1 MRILVYG
8 ANDEARADLADTLA
22 AAGNTVIQR
31 NAAYFYT
38 VKDCERCDAVA
49 VVDGCKG
56 ADLVVSCYGSMGIQT
71 VDAVPRV
78 TPAPAPTKLCELPE
92 DPAAPAEVAAPV
104 PAPVSAPEGRKA
116 TGGYRRT
123 RRSGIR

>member
-8 ANDEARADLADTLA
+8 ANDDARADLADKLA
-22 AAGNTVIQR
+22 ATGNTAIQR

-38 VKDCERCDAVA
+38 TKDCEQCDAVA

-56 ADLVVSCYGSMGIQT
+56 ADLVVACYGSMGIPT
-71 VDAVPRV
+71 VEAAPSV
-78 TPAPAPTKLCELPE
+78 TPAPAPTELCELPE
-92 DPAAPAEVAAPV
+92 DPAPMEVT
-104 PAPVSAPEGRKA
+104 APVSAPEERKA

-123 RRSGIR
+123 HRSGNR

>member
-8 ANDEARADLADTLA
+8 ANDDARADLADKLA
-22 AAGNTVIQR
+22 ATGNTAIQR

-38 VKDCERCDAVA
+38 TKDCEQCDAVV

-56 ADLVVSCYGSMGIQT
+56 ADLVVACYGSMGIPT
-71 VDAVPRV
+71 VDAAPSV
-78 TPAPAPTKLCELPE
+78 TPAPAPTETAEPGQ
-92 DPAAPAEVAAPV
+92 PAEV
-104 PAPVSAPEGRKA
+104 PAPEERKA

-123 RRSGIR
+123 HRSGNR